1 VDYITKKRG
10 DTLSNEPYEITY
22 SDIEKMHNNNLIDR
36 LECERV
42 EESTLRGETYY
53 NNGTPGNEKIKDS
66 TGAFFKEV
74 LYRDVKTNGLLRQYP
89 HGTVIRQ
96 GERNSYYRGENRIYP
111 KSQPSLYR
119 SLEKLD
125 FEEERQLYQLVADM
139 RIAEFRHFL
148 YRLNIV
154 KFWEQNY
161 SDVLFEPLA
170 QHYGFET
177 KWLDITN
184 DFDIALFFATCGWD
198 SQKQCWY
205 PLTKEQTEK
214 DYNRQYGVIFH
225 IPQWKAFTQELSE
238 SCLPENSEERLHKEI
253 LPIGYQ
259 PFVRCQ
265 SQYAY
270 GINMIKP
277 FLLQDD
283 INYEKLHFRH
293 DEKLSKKVFEMMDC
307 GKKIYPQEGLDEFH
321 DILKS
326 IQNATSFS
334 QEAFK
339 YAFAKS
345 THFTDE
351 VDCKEK
357 LRSSKIFNKPIK
369 ITDNEH
375 PYKVSRQRIRKLNRK
390 YENFSIEKVY
400 GIELRCRL
408 VRYP

>member
-1 VDYITKKRG
+1 MDYITKRRG
-10 DTLSNEPYEITY
+10 DTLSNEPFEITY
-22 SDIEKMHNNNLIDR
+22 SDIKEMHENNLKEQ
-36 LECERV
+36 LECKRI
-42 EESTLRGETYY
+42 EESSQRGETYY
-53 NNGTPGNEKIKDS
+53 NDGKPGKEEIKDS
-66 TGAFFKEV
+66 MAAFLKEV
-74 LYRDVKTNGLLRQYP
+74 LYRDVKTSGFIMKYP

-96 GERNSYYRGENRIYP
+96 GERESYYRGENQIYP
-111 KSQPSLYR
+111 KSQPSLFR

-125 FEEERQLYQLVADM
+125 FDEERHLYQIVADM

-148 YRLNIV
+148 YRLDIV
-154 KFWEQNY
+154 KFWVQNY

-184 DFDIALFFATCGWD
+184 DFDIALFFATCGWNE
-198 SQKQCWY
+198 QKKCWY

-214 DYNRQYGVIFH
+214 NYNSQYGVIFH
-225 IPQWKAFTQELSE
+225 IPRWQADTQRLSA
-238 SCLPENSEERLHKEI
+238 SCLAENSEDRLHKEI

-270 GINMIKP
+270 GINMLKP

-283 INYEKLHFRH
+283 KSYEKLHFRH
-293 DEKLSKKVFEMMDC
+293 DEKLSKEVFEMMDC
-307 GKKIYPQEGLDEFH
+307 GKKIYPHEGLDEFH

-345 THFTDE
+345 SHFTDE

-357 LRSSKIFNKPIK
+357 LKSNKIFNKPIK
-369 ITDNEH
+369 ITDDEH
-375 PYKVSRQRIRKLNRK
+375 PFKVSRQRIRRLNRK
-390 YENFSIEKVY
+390 YENFS
-400 GIELRCRL
+400 L
-408 VRYP
+408 